1 MDKRED
7 EERVVPLAA
16 AAASDAQLAYS
27 VEIWDLPKLR
37 PERVIARAASI
48 VLARAVFKA
57 AESEHLGRRIVLRR
71 GKKVVAQ
78 SG

>member
-1 MDKRED
+1 MDRRED

-16 AAASDAQLAYS
+16 ATPDTPLVYS

-48 VLARAVFKA
+48 VLARAIFKA